1 MRLFTAGVAALVILL
16 ALGSEAGAQTLTL
29 TLSRS
34 SFTYPSGDP
43 DAMPTVS
50 SPSINVTYRV
60 RNNAGRNWH
69 LAVRANG
76 NLARTGGGASIPT
89 TNTTFTGTIGSGTLS
104 NTDQTLASG
113 TGNVNPA
120 LVRSITFTLQ
130 NLWTYSAGT
139 YTQTIVFTLS
149 VP

>member
-1 MRLFTAGVAALVILL
+1 MKLFTAGVAAFVIIL

-29 TLSRS
+29 TLSTY

-43 DAMPTVS
+43 DTTPTVS
-50 SPSINVTYRV
+50 SPSISVTYRV
-60 RNNAGRNWH
+60 QGNAGHNWH
-69 LAVRANG
+69 LALRANAD
-76 NLARTGGGASIPT
+76 LARTGGGASIPT

-113 TGNVNPA
+113 TGNRTSVTA
-120 LVRSITFTLQ
+120 TIIFHLQ

>member
-1 MRLFTAGVAALVILL
+1 MKLLLAGVAAVVLTL
-16 ALGSEAGAQTLTL
+16 AFGSPAGAQTLTL
-29 TLSRS
+29 TLGTA
-34 SFTYPSGDP
+34 SFVYPSGDP
-43 DAMPTVS
+43 DSTPAVS

-60 RNNAGRNWH
+60 QANGGKNWH

-76 NLARTGGGASIPT
+76 DLARTGGGATIPT

-104 NTDQTLASG
+104 NVDQTLASG
-113 TGNVNPA
+113 VGN
-120 LVRSITFTLQ
+120 RSSLTRTITFTLQ

>member
-1 MRLFTAGVAALVILL
+1 MKLFTAGVAALVIIL

-29 TLSRS
+29 TLSQY

-43 DAMPTVS
+43 DTTPTVS

-60 RNNAGRNWH
+60 QGNAGHNWH
-69 LAVRANG
+69 LALRANAD
-76 NLARTGGGASIPT
+76 LARTGGGASIPT

-113 TGNVNPA
+113 TGNRTS
-120 LVRSITFTLQ
+120 LTRSITFTLQ

>member
-1 MRLFTAGVAALVILL
+1 MKLFTAGVAALVIIL

-29 TLSRS
+29 TLSRT

-43 DAMPTVS
+43 DTTPTVS
-50 SPSINVTYRV
+50 SPSFNVTYRV
-60 RNNAGRNWH
+60 QNNAGHNWH

-76 NLARTGGGASIPT
+76 DLARTGGGASIPT
-89 TNTTFTGTIGSGTLS
+89 TNTTFTGTIGSGTLT

-113 TGNVNPA
+113 TGNRTS
-120 LVRSITFTLQ
+120 LTRSIMFTLQ
-130 NLWTYSAGT
+130 NLWTYSTGT

>member
-1 MRLFTAGVAALVILL
+1 MKLFTAGVAAFVIIL

-29 TLSRS
+29 TLSQY

-43 DAMPTVS
+43 DTTPTVS
-50 SPSINVTYRV
+50 SPSISVTYRV
-60 RNNAGRNWH
+60 QNNWGHNWH
-69 LAVRANG
+69 LAVRANAD
-76 NLARTGGGASIPT
+76 LARTGGGASIPT
-89 TNTTFTGTIGSGTLS
+89 TNTTFAGSIGSGTLS

-113 TGNVNPA
+113 TNN
-120 LVRSITFTLQ
+120 RSSLTRTITFTLQ

>member
-1 MRLFTAGVAALVILL
+1 MKLFTAGVAAFVIIL

-29 TLSRS
+29 TLSRNN
-34 SFTYPSGDP
+34 FTYPSGDP
-43 DAMPTVS
+43 DTTPTVS
-50 SPSINVTYRV
+50 SPVITVTYRV
-60 RNNAGRNWH
+60 QYNWGHNWH

-76 NLARTGGGASIPT
+76 DLANQLGGASIPT
-89 TNTTFTGTIGSGTLS
+89 TNTTWTGTFGTGTLTNS
-104 NTDQTLASG
+104 NQTLASG
-113 TGNVNPA
+113 TNNVNPA
-120 LVRSITFTLQ
+120 RTGNITFLLQ